1 MHALLATFVLAL
13 SLAAAP
19 AQTAPAQQ
27 PEKKA
32 KKVWTNDDLD
42 ALRGGA
48 PGVTVAS
55 TAAAAAVTE
64 ETAEKKE
71 TGEKKEKPEQKED
84 PVKKLRDKL
93 LPLRAQL
100 DQIDAQIREV
110 RGQISNPFKGNNTV
124 DLKHVSAT
132 MRPED
137 VLKSLEQRRQGIQQQ
152 IDDLEE
158 AARRS
163 GISPGD
169 IR

>member
-1 MHALLATFVLAL
+1 MHALLVPFVLAL

-42 ALRGGA
+42 SLRGG
-48 PGVTVAS
+48 PHGVSVAS
-55 TAAAAAVTE
+55 SAGATAATE
-64 ETAEKKE
+64 ETGAS
-71 TGEKKEKPEQKED
+71 KEKPAQTED
-84 PVKKLRDKL
+84 RAKKYREKL
-93 LPLRAQL
+93 VPLHAQL
-100 DQIDAQIREV
+100 DQIDAQIKEV
-110 RGQISNPFKGNNTV
+110 RGQISNPFKGTNAV
-124 DLKHVSAT
+124 DLQHPNAT

-137 VLKSLEQRRQGIQQQ
+137 VLKNLEQKRREIQQQ
-152 IDDLEE
+152 IDDVEE